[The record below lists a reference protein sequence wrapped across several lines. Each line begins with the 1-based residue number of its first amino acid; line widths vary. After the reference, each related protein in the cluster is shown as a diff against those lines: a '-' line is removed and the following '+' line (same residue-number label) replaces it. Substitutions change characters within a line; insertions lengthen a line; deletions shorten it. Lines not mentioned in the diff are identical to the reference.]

1 MPYEKINDNEAVSDD
16 GCRIL
21 LQPSSLTFAQGTR
34 YLTIP
39 VEQRGTGEVYM
50 RLALTGSWMENGKPS
65 EAEATLNVR
74 WLKTR
79 LQAAVAA
86 LGRTPTFDS

>member
-1 MPYEKINDNEAVSDD
+1 MTYQKINDNEAVSPD
-16 GCRIL
+16 GYRVV
-21 LQPSSLTFAQGTR
+21 LQGNTLTFVQGTR
-34 YLTIP
+34 YLAIP
-39 VEQRGTGEVYM
+39 VEQRANGEVFM
-50 RLALTGSWMENGKPS
+50 RLARAGSWMENGKPS

-79 LQAAVAA
+79 LQTAVAA